1 MLLAR
6 MRIPVTATFPKV
18 SWVGGKVR
26 KWRIPAG
33 LYNALPYFY
42 ASAGLLAMI
51 ALRDGVAVFLGLILL
66 SAGGLVGLLRA
77 QHRRGL
83 YQLEK
88 PSDLP
93 NAGKEEAPAGVLVQF
108 LWRNSFECGH
118 PLIDEQH
125 RSLFKIGDGLV
136 NAVLKNKSRNHIE
149 FLLDELTK
157 HIEAHFMTEEAAMA
171 RTRFPLSDEH
181 REHHRELLER
191 ARALRADYREGK
203 LDVSELVGFVVYDVI
218 TEHIVRED
226 LKFALR
232 DTQPAAI

>member
-1 MLLAR
+1 MTKHAFSAR
-6 MRIPVTATFPKV
+6 FFR
-18 SWVGGKVR
+18 
-26 KWRIPAG
+26 
-33 LYNALPYFY
+33 ALPYLY
-42 ASAGLLAMI
+42 MGAGVLLMV
-51 ALRDGVAVFLGLILL
+51 ALRSQLAVLGGLILV
-66 SAGGLVGLLRA
+66 AVGGIELLRRA
-77 QHRRGL
+77 RFGR
-83 YQLEK
+83 EK
-88 PSDLP
+88 AATESRMDTRMRADREGHSTQALM
-93 NAGKEEAPAGVLVQF
+93 QIS
-108 LWRNSFECGH
+108 WRESFECGH

-218 TEHIVRED
+218 TEHIIRED

>member
-1 MLLAR
+1 MKKDAFSAR
-6 MRIPVTATFPKV
+6 FFR
-18 SWVGGKVR
+18 
-26 KWRIPAG
+26 
-33 LYNALPYFY
+33 ALPFLYM
-42 ASAGLLAMI
+42 AAGVLLVL
-51 ALRDGVAVFLGLILL
+51 ALRNQLAVLGGLILVGV
-66 SAGGLVGLLRA
+66 GGLELLRRA
-77 QHRRGL
+77 RFRREQAVTESRMDTRMRADREGHQSTQAL
-83 YQLEK
+83 MQI
-88 PSDLP
+88 S
-93 NAGKEEAPAGVLVQF
+93 
-108 LWRNSFECGH
+108 WRESFECGH

-157 HIEAHFMTEEAAMA
+157 HIELHFTTEEAAMA

-181 REHHRELLER
+181 REHHRELLGR
-191 ARALRADYREGK
+191 ARELRADYRQGK

-218 TEHIVRED
+218 TEHIIRED

>member
-1 MLLAR
+1 MTKHAFSAR
-6 MRIPVTATFPKV
+6 FFR
-18 SWVGGKVR
+18 
-26 KWRIPAG
+26 
-33 LYNALPYFY
+33 ALPYLY
-42 ASAGLLAMI
+42 MAAGVLLML
-51 ALRDGVAVFLGLILL
+51 ALRSQLAVLGGLILVGV
-66 SAGGLVGLLRA
+66 GGIELVRRTRFRREKAVPESRIDTRLRA
-77 QHRRGL
+77 DREGHSTQAL
-83 YQLEK
+83 MQI
-88 PSDLP
+88 S
-93 NAGKEEAPAGVLVQF
+93 
-108 LWRNSFECGH
+108 WRDSFECGH

-125 RSLFKIGDGLV
+125 RSLFKIGDGLI

-157 HIEAHFMTEEAAMA
+157 HIELHFITEEAAMA

-191 ARALRADYREGK
+191 ARALRADYRQGK

-218 TEHIVRED
+218 TEHIIRED